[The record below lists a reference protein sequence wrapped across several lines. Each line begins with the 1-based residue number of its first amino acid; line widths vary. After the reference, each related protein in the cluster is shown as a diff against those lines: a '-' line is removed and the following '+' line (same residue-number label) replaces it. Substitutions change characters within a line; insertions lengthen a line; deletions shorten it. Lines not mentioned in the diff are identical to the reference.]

1 MKFEA
6 VAAKRHYLLRAF
18 ILLGFALY
26 ISHLATSGKLQLYV
40 APEMQ
45 LWLRLSVIPLV
56 LVAVTLVYHAFF
68 AKENGVICEC
78 GMEHEVT
85 GSAFKHT
92 LAYALFLTPL
102 LLGLVLPDRALDGA
116 AATRKGMI
124 LGSPVLSRE
133 QLDGK
138 FKAPDKYNEEFA
150 ELAKRLYI
158 QDVIEVKPEIFSE
171 MIGAIELFKE
181 DFRGKKI
188 KLSGFVYQKK
198 DAPNRSEFV
207 LSRFLVQCCTADAY
221 PFGVPVSSVAPL
233 PSLRNDIWVEVEGT
247 LQTGEHDGKEII
259 TISAERVSEIPR
271 PDSPYIFLNSNAVM
285 EYLQRLDGPL

>member
-1 MKFEA
+1 MKSNA
-6 VAAKRHYLLRAF
+6 AAAKRHYLLRAL

-26 ISHLATSGKLQLYV
+26 ISHLAASGKLQLYV
-40 APEMQ
+40 APEMR

-68 AKENGVICEC
+68 AKGNGAVCEC
-78 GMEHEVT
+78 GSDHTVT
-85 GSAFKHT
+85 GSGFKHA

-102 LLGLVLPDRALDGA
+102 LLGLVLPDQALDGA
-116 AATRKGMI
+116 DASRKGMI

-150 ELAKRLYI
+150 ELAKRLYV

-198 DAPNRSEFV
+198 EAPERTEFV

-221 PFGVPVSSVAPL
+221 PFGVPVISREPL
-233 PSLRNDIWVEVEGT
+233 PSLQNDAWIEVEGT
-247 LQTGEHDGKEII
+247 LQTGAHEGKEII
-259 TISAERVSEIPR
+259 TISAERVTEIPR
-271 PDSPYIFLNSNAVM
+271 PDSPYVFLNSNAVM
-285 EYLQRLDGPL
+285 EYLQSLDRPL